1 MQMYRDSFS
10 KMYVNI
16 STIEKIFWLF
26 IYKLC
31 FLFKKT
37 MENTDNI
44 IKKNEYVKILYFL

>member
-16 STIEKIFWLF
+16 LTIEKIFWLF

-31 FLFKKT
+31 FLFKK
-37 MENTDNI
+37 NDGKHRQYNL
-44 IKKNEYVKILYFL
+44 KNEYVKILYFL